1 MTKDKKQFVCD
12 VAIVGGGLSG
22 MLAAVRLTRGGKKV
36 MVFEKNPDD
45 RYICNSRLTAGIWH
59 CAQADILS
67 KPDFLEERIA
77 IATGGAA
84 RPDLARAVATDGIRA
99 VRFMQEV
106 GIRFIKGPMDYQ
118 SFMLSPP
125 TITPQGRQWEGRGG
139 DVMLRTFEA
148 DMNERGGQLHRG
160 YAVTHLI
167 ESGDQVVGLEGQM
180 HSGEFF
186 QVKANSVVIAD
197 GGFQANPDLI
207 KGPITQSPDR
217 VFQRNAKTGMGEG
230 MRMAQKVGAKLSDL
244 RGFYGHVLSKDAFTN
259 DKLWPYG
266 WLDFVLAAGI
276 VVGKKGDR
284 LFDEGLGG
292 VEAANAIAALS
303 DPLDA
308 IVIADENIWNDA
320 GTFNIL
326 PPNPRMVDAG
336 GTLIKANSI
345 EELAQLAVI
354 DPANLAIIISNY
366 NQAIQ
371 NNQTKNLLPTRSVEK
386 FKAVPIQKAPFYA
399 IPVCAGITYTMGGIC
414 IDADARVLNDQE
426 LPIRG
431 LYAVGCASGGLEG
444 GVKKGYVGG
453 LVKSSVTGLRAAEHI
468 LGQARVS

>member
-1 MTKDKKQFVCD
+1 
-12 VAIVGGGLSG
+12 
-22 MLAAVRLTRGGKKV
+22 
-36 MVFEKNPDD
+36 
-45 RYICNSRLTAGIWH
+45 
-59 CAQADILS
+59 
-67 KPDFLEERIA
+67 
-77 IATGGAA
+77 
-84 RPDLARAVATDGIRA
+84 
-99 VRFMQEV
+99 
-106 GIRFIKGPMDYQ
+106 
-118 SFMLSPP
+118 
-125 TITPQGRQWEGRGG
+125 
-139 DVMLRTFEA
+139 MLRTFEA

-230 MRMAQKVGAKLSDL
+230 MRMAQKVGANLSDL

-345 EELAQLAVI
+345 EELALLAGI
-354 DPANLAIIISNY
+354 DPINLATIISNY

-371 NNQTKNLLPTRSVEK
+371 INQTNNLLPTRSVEK

-426 LPIRG
+426 LPIQG

-468 LGQARVS
+468 LGQASVL